1 MIYNIGIEE
10 TVVGHFEIEASS
22 REEALKFAIEKYH
35 NCEFV
40 NEPGD
45 LIDKKISA
53 SLNNEDID
61 VWEEF

>member
-1 MIYNIGIEE
+1 MIYKIGIEE
-10 TVVGHFEIEASS
+10 TVVGSFQVEASS
-22 REEALKFAIEKYH
+22 REEAIKFAIEKYH
-35 NCEFV
+35 NSEFV

-53 SLNNEDID
+53 SLNNEDMD

>member
-22 REEALKFAIEKYH
+22 REEAIKFAIEKYH
-35 NCEFV
+35 NSEFV

-45 LIDKKISA
+45 LIDKRITH
-53 SLNNEDID
+53 I
-61 VWEEF
+61 

>member
-1 MIYNIGIEE
+1 MVYNIRIQE
-10 TVVGHFEIEASS
+10 TVVGDFQVEAIS
-22 REEALKFAIEKYH
+22 RNEAIEIASRKYY

-40 NEPGD
+40 NEPGK

-61 VWEEF
+61 VWEEL

>member
-1 MIYNIGIEE
+1 MIYKIGIEE
-10 TVVGHFEIEASS
+10 TVVGNFKLEASS
-22 REEALKFAIEKYH
+22 REEAIKLAIEKYH
-35 NCEFV
+35 NSEFV

-53 SLNNEDID
+53 SLNNENMG